1 MCYQAAASGGAIS
14 GARSSLRNPFDFN
27 GLKDN
32 EESTFSTG
40 REAVAV
46 ATNSSVIGGIAG
58 RYAAAL
64 YELADENKALDAVA
78 SDLSG
83 LKALIAES
91 ADLAKLVQSPLID
104 RDDKAAAMNAVLE
117 QAGVDDLTRR
127 FIGVVARNNRLF
139 ALPGM
144 IDAFLAELAE
154 RRGEVTAEVASARP
168 LNETQ
173 LASITETLRSALGG
187 RVAIEPRVDPSLIG
201 GLVVRVGSR
210 MIDASLKSK
219 LQRLQVAMKGAQ

>member
-1 MCYQAAASGGAIS
+1 M
-14 GARSSLRNPFDFN
+14 
-27 GLKDN
+27 
-32 EESTFSTG
+32 
-40 REAVAV
+40 

-64 YELADENKALDAVA
+64 YELADEGKSLDSVA
-78 SDLSG
+78 GDLSS
-83 LKALIAES
+83 LKTLIAES
-91 ADLAKLVQSPLID
+91 ADLAKLIRSPLID
-104 RDDKAAAMNAVLE
+104 RTDKAAAMNSVLQ
-117 QAGVDDLTRR
+117 QAGADDLTRR
-127 FIGVVARNNRLF
+127 FIGIVARNNRLF

-144 IDAFLAELAE
+144 IEAFLAELAQ
-154 RRGEVTAEVASARP
+154 RRGEVTAEVASAKP
-168 LNETQ
+168 LSETQ
-173 LASITETLRSALGG
+173 LASIAQTLQSALGG

>member
-1 MCYQAAASGGAIS
+1 M
-14 GARSSLRNPFDFN
+14 
-27 GLKDN
+27 
-32 EESTFSTG
+32 
-40 REAVAV
+40 

-64 YELADENKALDAVA
+64 YDLADEGKALDAVA
-78 SDLSG
+78 GDLSA

-91 ADLAKLVQSPLID
+91 ADMAKLIRSPLID
-104 RDDKAAAMNAVLE
+104 RDARAAAMNSILQ
-117 QAGVDDLTRR
+117 QAGSHDLTRR
-127 FIGVVARNNRLF
+127 FIGIVARNNRLF
-139 ALPGM
+139 ALPSM
-144 IDAFLAELAE
+144 IEAFLAELAE
-154 RRGEVTAEVASARP
+154 RRGEITAEISSARP

-173 LASITETLRSALGG
+173 LAAIADTLQSTLGG
-187 RVAIEPRVDPSLIG
+187 RIAIEPRVDASLIG

>member
-1 MCYQAAASGGAIS
+1 M
-14 GARSSLRNPFDFN
+14 
-27 GLKDN
+27 
-32 EESTFSTG
+32 
-40 REAVAV
+40 

-64 YELADENKALDAVA
+64 YELADEGKALDPVA
-78 SDLSG
+78 SDLSA

-91 ADLAKLVQSPLID
+91 PDLAKLVRSPLID
-104 RDDKAAAMNAVLE
+104 RNDKAAAMNSVLL
-117 QAGVDDLTRR
+117 QAGAHDLTRR

-139 ALPGM
+139 AVPGM
-144 IDAFLAELAE
+144 IDAFLVKLAE
-154 RRGEVTAEVASARP
+154 RRGEITAQVASARP
-168 LNETQ
+168 LTENQ
-173 LASITETLRSALGG
+173 LASITETLRAALGG
-187 RVAIEPRVDPSLIG
+187 SIAVESRVEPSLIG

>member
-1 MCYQAAASGGAIS
+1 VAA
-14 GARSSLRNPFDFN
+14 
-27 GLKDN
+27 
-32 EESTFSTG
+32 
-40 REAVAV
+40 
-46 ATNSSVIGGIAG
+46 NSSVIGGIAG

-64 YELADENKALDAVA
+64 YELADEGKALDAVA
-78 SDLSG
+78 GDLSA

-91 ADLAKLVQSPLID
+91 ADMAKLLRSPLID
-104 RDDKAAAMNAVLE
+104 RDDKAAAMNSILQ
-117 QAGVDDLTRR
+117 QAGANDLTRR
-127 FIGVVARNNRLF
+127 FIGVVARNSRLF

-144 IDAFLAELAE
+144 IDAFLAELAQ
-154 RRGEVTAEVASARP
+154 RRGEITAEVASAKP
-168 LNETQ
+168 LTENQ
-173 LASITETLRSALGG
+173 LASISETLRSALGG

>member
-1 MCYQAAASGGAIS
+1 
-14 GARSSLRNPFDFN
+14 
-27 GLKDN
+27 
-32 EESTFSTG
+32 
-40 REAVAV
+40 V

-64 YELADENKALDAVA
+64 YELANEGKALDPVA
-78 SDLSG
+78 ADLSA
-83 LKALIAES
+83 LKALIGES
-91 ADLAKLVQSPLID
+91 ADLVRLLRSPLID
-104 RDDKAAAMNAVLE
+104 RGDKAAAMNRVLL
-117 QAGVDDLTRR
+117 QAGANDLTRR
-127 FIGVVARNNRLF
+127 FIGVVAGNNRLF

-144 IDAFLAELAE
+144 IDAFLAELAR

-168 LNETQ
+168 LGERQ
-173 LASITETLRSALGG
+173 LAAITETLRAALGG
-187 RVAIEPRVDPSLIG
+187 RVAVEPRVDPSLIG